1 MSYSDLLAQQDKE
14 LEQLHQRFYADQ
26 AMIRKLQGD
35 HFDQTRYDG
44 QLERLQADFERQ
56 RDAMQ
61 TRFEQEQRTHLNE
74 PDLPQVEK
82 KPDISESQD
91 KAVVMMQNYKK
102 QQANREQK
110 NQEPPQPGKPLQAS
124 PPSASNPKDEDIK
137 KMMEETKKRRQS
149 WQYKRGGHKR

>member
-1 MSYSDLLAQQDKE
+1 MAYSDLLAEQDKE

-26 AMIRKLQGD
+26 AMIRKMQGD
-35 HFDQTRYDG
+35 HFDQTRYEG

-74 PDLPQVEK
+74 PDLPQAEK
-82 KPDISESQD
+82 RPDISESQD
-91 KAVVMMQNYKK
+91 KAVVMMKEYRQQQTSRDPK
-102 QQANREQK
+102 QE
-110 NQEPPQPGKPLQAS
+110 EPLKTDKPLQAS
-124 PPSASNPKDEDIK
+124 PSASNPKEEDIK